1 MRWLSID
8 VGATAVAPPLAPTP
22 AAQRW
27 RNDVRATVGLAAC
40 PPPMCRQRPANA
52 GALAVSRRRDNR
64 CVATAGISTGVT
76 TLVQRRIYHR
86 WSATSPPPLCP
97 RALHH
102 RRCCHRRAT
111 VGSRLACLCHRCHH
125 LTAACHRRATT
136 AWLTGGGLLCSEF
149 EGWWRFLR

>member
-1 MRWLSID
+1 MGPPTQMRWLSID
-8 VGATAVAPPLAPTP
+8 VGATAVSPPLAPPP

-52 GALAVSRRRDNR
+52 GALAVSRRRGNR

-125 LTAACHRRATT
+125 LAAACHRRATT
-136 AWLTGGGLLCSEF
+136 AWLTGQYKY
-149 EGWWRFLR
+149 